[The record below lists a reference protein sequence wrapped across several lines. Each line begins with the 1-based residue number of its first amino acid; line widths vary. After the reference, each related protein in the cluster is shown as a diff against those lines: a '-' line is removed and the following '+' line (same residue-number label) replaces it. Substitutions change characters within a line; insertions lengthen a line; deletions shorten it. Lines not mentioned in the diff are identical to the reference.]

1 MNTDTGWRY
10 PFLGAVFSVLP
21 VLIVL
26 QIVRIQA
33 SPTQVARFLE
43 QSEILSSEYRLVT
56 PARGQI
62 YDRWGNLLAGN
73 KTVYEVGVEL
83 QYVRNPETI
92 AQTAAVVLGV
102 DYADA
107 FAAASKTASDT
118 AVYAV
123 LADNVSKEKIDNL
136 QIIIEQMEQTYSVYE
151 KGAPSLDGL
160 TYSAHLA
167 RTYPEK
173 SLGSNILGFVSR
185 EGQGYFGVEEK
196 YNDLLAGKPRMVRVP
211 LDPIQVNDNP
221 EVPDGASLVLTID
234 RTIQRTM
241 EDVLAEGL
249 ENSGAKSGAI
259 VVIDPKSGE
268 ILAMATS
275 TVIDLN
281 EYWQYLQV
289 FNKDTPFNRGVSN
302 AYEPGSVYKVLTMA
316 AALDKGAV
324 KPETVFIDTG
334 VFEYGGTYVYN
345 WNGGAWG
352 PQDMQGCM
360 QHSLNVCLSWISTQ
374 LGTQE
379 FYRYM
384 QAFGI
389 GRLTGI
395 DLAGENP
402 GRLKTPGDEDWYDA
416 DLVTNSFGQGVSAT
430 PVQMAVAIS
439 SVANDGKI
447 MLPHVVRSV
456 VDNGFQYD
464 IEQHPVGMPI
474 RAETAHTLTELLAR
488 SLETESSDA
497 LVTGY
502 RVAGK
507 TGTAEIPTP
516 FGYTSNA
523 TNASFVGWGPADDPR
538 FLIYVWLE
546 RPSASPWG
554 SVVAAPVFS
563 RAVEK
568 LVMLIDLPPDEIRQ
582 QLLPTPTPL
591 PTAVAP
597 AGQEPGSP
605 EAGSGSES
613 NVP

>member
-10 PFLGAVFSVLP
+10 SFLGALFSVLP

-43 QSEILSSEYRLVT
+43 QSEMLSSEYRLVT

-83 QYVRNPETI
+83 QYVRSPETI

-107 FAAASKTASDT
+107 FAAASTPASET

>member
-1 MNTDTGWRY
+1 
-10 PFLGAVFSVLP
+10 
-21 VLIVL
+21 
-26 QIVRIQA
+26 
-33 SPTQVARFLE
+33 
-43 QSEILSSEYRLVT
+43 
-56 PARGQI
+56 
-62 YDRWGNLLAGN
+62 
-73 KTVYEVGVEL
+73 
-83 QYVRNPETI
+83 
-92 AQTAAVVLGV
+92 
-102 DYADA
+102 
-107 FAAASKTASDT
+107 
-118 AVYAV
+118 
-123 LADNVSKEKIDNL
+123 
-136 QIIIEQMEQTYSVYE
+136 MEQTYSVYE

-523 TNASFVGWGPADDPR
+523 TNASFVGWGPVDDPR

>member
-10 PFLGAVFSVLP
+10 SFLGALFSVLP

-83 QYVRNPETI
+83 QYVRSPETI

-107 FAAASKTASDT
+107 FAAASTPASET

-523 TNASFVGWGPADDPR
+523 TNASFVGWGPVDDPR

>member
-10 PFLGAVFSVLP
+10 SFLGALFSVLP

-43 QSEILSSEYRLVT
+43 QSEMLSSEYRLVT

-83 QYVRNPETI
+83 QYVRSPETI

-107 FAAASKTASDT
+107 FAAASTPASET

-523 TNASFVGWGPADDPR
+523 TNASFVGWGPVDDPR